1 MHLHYCKSKLFESI
15 LNVDHDSEELVPPF
29 LSSPGNQTTP
39 NAAINP
45 LFVRAILG
53 LISACRS
60 ILDAVILMD
69 DSVLRGCPT
78 VTFVKTLHA
87 LKVLTMLKRAQSHP
101 DHIGLH
107 VVDEASLNIGSYT
120 GSICEKLDAAAGSM
134 KCRVPSMILG
144 VARKIAAQA
153 IGVESLRLEPHSNHD
168 TRIDHLRPTD
178 NRQQESL
185 LMGSRVS
192 LPTSSEAF
200 PQTFD
205 VNAFETHNPPDMMG
219 LSDFE
224 GMVMPDFG
232 LEFGIFDGFPGWD
245 GHTFGANQML

>member
-1 MHLHYCKSKLFESI
+1 MHLHYCKSKLFETI

-29 LSSPGNQTTP
+29 LSGPGHQTTP
-39 NAAINP
+39 NTAINP

-60 ILDAVILMD
+60 ILDAIILME

-87 LKVLTMLKRAQSHP
+87 LKVLTMLKRAQNNL
-101 DHIGLH
+101 DHVVLH

-134 KCRVPSMILG
+134 KCRVPSMILS

-153 IGVESLRLEPHSNHD
+153 IGAESLRLDSHNRDIRMDP
-168 TRIDHLRPTD
+168 LRPSD
-178 NRQQESL
+178 NRQQEPMYMSSGAL
-185 LMGSRVS
+185 
-192 LPTSSEAF
+192 LPTSSESYQ
-200 PQTFD
+200 PTFD
-205 VNAFETHNPPDMMG
+205 VNAFETHIPPDMMG

-224 GMVMPDFG
+224 GMIMPDFG
-232 LEFGIFDGFPGWD
+232 LEFGNFEGFAGWN
-245 GHTFGANQML
+245 GHSFGVNQML